1 MRATLSGVAFV
12 AVALLTAGCGD
23 DSDPADD
30 PSADAATSA
39 ASDPATDAAGPTDS
53 TGTADASEPE
63 SGATTEIPGNTVKV
77 QDTADKLDCTA
88 GAAID
93 GFEGETEFECG
104 PYLIVD
110 WSTAGISEQEMFTAI
125 DQWVDEERPVWL
137 YAGDMVIVYGTQTNL
152 EAVSSEF
159 E

>member
-1 MRATLSGVAFV
+1 MRTTISGLAFL

-23 DSDPADD
+23 DSEPADD
-30 PSADAATSA
+30 PSADAPTSA
-39 ASDPATDAAGPTDS
+39 ASDPAADEAGETDS
-53 TGTADASEPE
+53 TETASASAPE
-63 SGATTEIPGNTVKV
+63 SEATTEASGNTAKV
-77 QDTADKLDCTA
+77 QETAGKLDCTA

-93 GFEGETEFECG
+93 GFEGETEYECG
-104 PYLIVD
+104 PFLIVD

-137 YAGDMVIVYGTQTNL
+137 YAGDMVLVYGTQANL
-152 EAVSSEF
+152 DPVSSEF

>member
-1 MRATLSGVAFV
+1 MRTTISGFAFV
-12 AVALLTAGCGD
+12 AAALLTAGCGD
-23 DSDPADD
+23 DSEPADD
-30 PSADAATSA
+30 PSPDAPTSA
-39 ASDPATDAAGPTDS
+39 ASDPATDDDGETGGTDAS
-53 TGTADASEPE
+53 ASEPE
-63 SGATTEIPGNTVKV
+63 SDATTENPGNTAKV

-93 GFEGETEFECG
+93 GFEGETEYECG

-137 YAGDMVIVYGTQTNL
+137 YAGDMVLVYGTQANL
-152 EAVSSEF
+152 EPISSEF

>member
-1 MRATLSGVAFV
+1 MRRTISGVAFV
-12 AVALLTAGCGD
+12 AVALLSAGCGD

-39 ASDPATDAAGPTDS
+39 ASDPATDDAAPAD
-53 TGTADASEPE
+53 GTASASASEPA
-63 SGATTEIPGNTVKV
+63 SDATTANPGNTVKV

-110 WSTAGISEQEMFTAI
+110 WSTAGVTEQEMFTAI

-137 YAGDMVIVYGTQTNL
+137 YAGDLVMVYGTQSNL

-159 E
+159 D